1 MTVREFLENI
11 REKLRRL
18 FFLNV
23 PVTKEEL
30 EEKKE
35 ELLQM
40 IAPPSCIHSRSKS
53 SCRNSSTGIPPEP
66 TMMAWRGLK
75 GISFTIDNRKGISIS
90 KNRKDKFSKV
100 GTKILDSYL
109 RNSQK

>member
-35 ELLQM
+35 ELL
-40 IAPPSCIHSRSKS
+40 CER
-53 SCRNSSTGIPPEP
+53 CFN
-66 TMMAWRGLK
+66 LK
-75 GISFTIDNRKGISIS
+75 HYN
-90 KNRKDKFSKV
+90 N
-100 GTKILDSYL
+100 
-109 RNSQK
+109 Q

>member
-23 PVTKEEL
+23 PVTREEL

-40 IAPPSCIHSRSKS
+40 IAPPKKEKYIL
-53 SCRNSSTGIPPEP
+53 NL
-66 TMMAWRGLK
+66 LK
-75 GISFTIDNRKGISIS
+75 ID
-90 KNRKDKFSKV
+90 
-100 GTKILDSYL
+100 
-109 RNSQK
+109 